1 MKMEQKNIIIENL
14 RINYYQSENLD
25 KNNCI
30 VFLHGWGSEALHLK
44 SIFENCANF
53 IAIDLPGFGKSDLP
67 QGAWS
72 IKDYSELLNNLLQK
86 LGIQNPILVGHSV
99 GGNIAIKYAV
109 YHKVKKLI
117 IIAGAGIRKKTFKI
131 YFYWV
136 MTKILKI
143 FFYLPGLNLLRDKLR
158 RRFYKAI
165 GAEDYIE
172 SGKLKESFKR
182 IIKEDLSE
190 DMKKIKAETILIW
203 GKNDKDALL
212 KNGQL
217 MRKLIDNSKF
227 FIIKN
232 AGHFPFLD
240 QPEEFNKIFQSEL
253 KC

>member
-1 MKMEQKNIIIENL
+1 MEHRNIIVGGLN
-14 RINYYQSENLD
+14 INYFQSNNLN
-25 KNNCI
+25 KNNVVI
-30 VFLHGWGSEALHLK
+30 FLHGWGSEALHLK

-67 QGAWS
+67 HGAWS
-72 IKDYSELLNNLLQK
+72 IKDYSEFLNNLLQK

-99 GGNIAIKYAV
+99 GGNIATKYAV
-109 YHKVKKLI
+109 HNKVKKLI

-131 YFYWV
+131 YFYRAIA
-136 MTKILKI
+136 KILKVL
-143 FFYLPGLNLLRDKLR
+143 FYLPGLNLLRDKLR
-158 RRFYKAI
+158 RRLYKAI

-172 SGKLKESFKR
+172 ASKLKESFQR

-203 GKNDKDALL
+203 GENDKDALL

-217 MRKLIDNSKF
+217 MQKLVNNSKLF
-227 FIIKN
+227 VIKD